1 MSLLNFNDS
10 ENKSLRNRKNLKTVL
25 GIGALVGTVAIGSTL
40 AASINLNSGGPVE
53 FGQGVAHTTAC
64 DNDIV
69 LIPFSAFVNSVGEGS
84 FSLSAI
90 TLSGIDSS
98 IGKCANKDFVI
109 KAYDESSG
117 SPLNLFDSVN
127 SITVTDTGSEFTI
140 PTTSGL
146 SISTIDDSTFTLNI
160 DSSHTP
166 IAAESVYRFTIESKD
181 PTETAPTS
189 YEVGDTGP
197 GGGTVFYVDN
207 SPQGFSET
215 GATCSPSCRYLEAA
229 PTNPALLNYW
239 TDEEYAWSGNTSES
253 VGTTDE
259 SFGTGWMNTSQS
271 INQPNGGDTAGNA
284 VTVAHAYRGPYGL
297 TDWFLPSK
305 SELNQMCKWQGGEDW
320 VSEETTCTGGTLN
333 SGVGATGFMS
343 NSSCGYFS
351 SCYWSSSETGA
362 DGAWFQ
368 LFNSGDKA
376 GEFKTYL
383 KYVRPIRAF

>member
-146 SISTIDDSTFTLNI
+146 SISTIDN
-160 DSSHTP
+160 
-166 IAAESVYRFTIESKD
+166 
-181 PTETAPTS
+181 
-189 YEVGDTGP
+189 
-197 GGGTVFYVDN
+197 
-207 SPQGFSET
+207 
-215 GATCSPSCRYLEAA
+215 
-229 PTNPALLNYW
+229 
-239 TDEEYAWSGNTSES
+239 
-253 VGTTDE
+253 
-259 SFGTGWMNTSQS
+259 
-271 INQPNGGDTAGNA
+271 
-284 VTVAHAYRGPYGL
+284 
-297 TDWFLPSK
+297 
-305 SELNQMCKWQGGEDW
+305 
-320 VSEETTCTGGTLN
+320 
-333 SGVGATGFMS
+333 
-343 NSSCGYFS
+343 
-351 SCYWSSSETGA
+351 
-362 DGAWFQ
+362 
-368 LFNSGDKA
+368 
-376 GEFKTYL
+376 
-383 KYVRPIRAF
+383 